1 MMSGEL
7 EQESGTEGPGPDY
20 ELLDD
25 VVHDDGIVPET
36 TDAAPDTSGRMQLF
50 RASAERSMERAAN
63 FARSKPRSLIAVLAT
78 VGVLTGLGLIFSNSL
93 TAALHAALP
102 ERVVGNVGAPENG
115 NEGALQIRMGGGA
128 PGRST
133 SGAQNVDL
141 RDAGLGSRADY
152 LPQPKLGDLAT
163 ASTIITVPL
172 SQGRLLRF
180 DDTVESVFIAD
191 PSIADVR
198 MVSSDLVYVYG
209 KSLGLTNL
217 MAVSGRGG
225 QTDGSAGRQE
235 VSASALLRVVM
246 DMRPA
251 NEARQELSP
260 MTPVDINVF
269 GKRTVIKGHMRNI
282 DQAVDAAN
290 IAQSYSPSDQPP
302 INNTTLAGSN
312 QINIRV
318 RFAEVRRDDL
328 KSFGIDWNIGGS
340 GGNFSF
346 GLAKTGATTE
356 STRNLTL
363 GGSIGKFNLDLFIE
377 ALQAN
382 GALTILAEP
391 NLTAVTG
398 ETASFLAGGEVPIP
412 VPTGNGKDSITIQ
425 YKQFGVS
432 LSFTPTM
439 VKDNRISLR
448 VKPEV
453 SSIDGTTNFGLQGF
467 NFPSFNVRRA
477 ETAVEMASGQTF
489 AMAGLFQRE
498 VSRNVDKVPLLG
510 DVPVLG
516 PLFRSERYKRNETEL
531 VILITPYLVNPV
543 SDGSLATPL
552 DRAGPSAWQADI
564 VGPDMTS
571 KGAAYAEPVQQS
583 GFILK

>member
-7 EQESGTEGPGPDY
+7 EQESGTEGPDPDY

-25 VVHDDGIVPET
+25 VIHDDGIAPET
-36 TDAAPDTSGRMQLF
+36 ADAAPDTPSRMQLF
-50 RASAERSMERAAN
+50 RASAERSMGRAAN

-78 VGVLTGLGLIFSNSL
+78 VCVLTGLGLIFSNSL

-152 LPQPKLGDLAT
+152 LPQAKLGDLAT

-225 QTDGSAGRQE
+225 QTEGSAGRQE